1 LENEVLKKHKY
12 LIEGGMLKFSMYR
25 YALLMKYW
33 GHWEALVKEIRRS
46 LVRLIANIEIFQEK
60 DRILNEKY
68 KVLIGATGEDIEH
81 FNEDDR
87 LVQETLES
95 LPFSP
100 MI

>member
-1 LENEVLKKHKY
+1 LENEALKKHKY
-12 LIEGGMLKFSMYR
+12 HIEGGMLKFSMYR

-33 GHWEALVKEIRRS
+33 RHWEALVKEIRRS
-46 LVRLIANIEIFQEK
+46 LVRLIGNIEIFQEK

-68 KVLIGATGEDIEH
+68 KALIAATREDMGH
-81 FNEDDR
+81 FNKDDR
-87 LVQETLES
+87 IVQETLES